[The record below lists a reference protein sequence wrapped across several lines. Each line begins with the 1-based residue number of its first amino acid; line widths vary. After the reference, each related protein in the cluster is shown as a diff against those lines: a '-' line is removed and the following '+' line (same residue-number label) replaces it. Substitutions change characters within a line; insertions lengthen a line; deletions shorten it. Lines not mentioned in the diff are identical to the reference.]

1 MSLTLYLVY
10 IFAAFSIYM
19 LWVLG
24 STIFVE
30 VIVPWLVFM
39 AVIFAP
45 LVWFANFLCGDVAGV
60 SRRFCYWQTFARRHS
75 LGAD

>member
-1 MSLTLYLVY
+1 MSLVAYLIYVFGA
-10 IFAAFSIYM
+10 FALYM

-24 STIFVE
+24 PTMFVE

-45 LVWFANFLCGDVAGV
+45 LVWFTN
-60 SRRFCYWQTFARRHS
+60 RREKQ
-75 LGAD
+75 

>member
-1 MSLTLYLVY
+1 MSLTIYLIY
-10 IFAAFSIYM
+10 IFVAFSIYM

-24 STIFVE
+24 GTMFVE

-45 LVWFANFLCGDVAGV
+45 LIWTL
-60 SRRFCYWQTFARRHS
+60 RRS
-75 LGAD
+75 DK

>member
-1 MSLTLYLVY
+1 MSLTVYLIY
-10 IFAAFSIYM
+10 TFTAFSIYM

-24 STIFVE
+24 GTVFVE

-45 LVWFANFLCGDVAGV
+45 LIWMAHKD
-60 SRRFCYWQTFARRHS
+60 SK
-75 LGAD
+75 

>member
-1 MSLTLYLVY
+1 MSLTAYLIY
-10 IFAAFSIYM
+10 TFTAFSIYM

-24 STIFVE
+24 PTMFVE

-45 LVWFANFLCGDVAGV
+45 LVWFAN
-60 SRRFCYWQTFARRHS
+60 RREK
-75 LGAD
+75 